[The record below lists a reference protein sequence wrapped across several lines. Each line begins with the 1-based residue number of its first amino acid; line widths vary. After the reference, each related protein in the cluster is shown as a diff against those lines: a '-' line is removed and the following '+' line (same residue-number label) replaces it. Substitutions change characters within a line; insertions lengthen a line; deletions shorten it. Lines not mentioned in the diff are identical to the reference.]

1 MMYMKKFNSISFKII
16 ILTVFIFFTLFV
28 PKPVIFVKAQSYT
41 DISAQEAY
49 NMIQNDSLYPNLVI
63 LDVREQ
69 YEYDESHL
77 YNATLIPR
85 LEIDG
90 RINEL
95 LPYNDTEI
103 IVYCATGGRSA
114 MASQNLDENHHFTK
128 IFNMLG
134 GINAWIDAGFPVWT
148 PDDGADGAN
157 GQSQPTIG
165 FTSNI
170 FFIVMIGAISIIIL
184 LHRKSRI
191 KIN

>member
-1 MMYMKKFNSISFKII
+1 MKYMKKFNSISFKII
-16 ILTVFIFFTLFV
+16 IIIGFIFFTSTFLKSV
-28 PKPVIFVKAQSYT
+28 SFVKAQSYT
-41 DISAQEAY
+41 DISVQEAY
-49 NMIQNDSLYPNLVI
+49 NMIQDDSLYPNLVI

-69 YEYDESHL
+69 YEYDENHL

-85 LEIDG
+85 LEIDD
-90 RINEL
+90 RISEL

-103 IVYCATGGRSA
+103 IVYCRTGGRSA

-128 IFNMLG
+128 IYNMLG

-148 PDDGADGAN
+148 PDDGANGAN
-157 GQSQPTIG
+157 GTNGQSIG

-170 FFIVMIGAISIIIL
+170 FFIIMIGTISIIIL
-184 LHRKSRI
+184 HYRKSRI